1 METILNTAHSL
12 ILESI
17 QYNDDGLKIEL
28 LELFRNSIPE
38 NIQITNEVILNDV
51 HAIEPNQNSRKFVI
65 QFEEILTWQ
74 VVDESADCY
83 NEKETIGSNGFFRI
97 VTNSE
102 YMRYVQKEYG
112 WYEEII
118 GKTQH
123 FRIWSENRII
133 DIVSTI
139 EPKIRF

>member
-65 QFEEILTWQ
+65 
-74 VVDESADCY
+74 
-83 NEKETIGSNGFFRI
+83 
-97 VTNSE
+97 
-102 YMRYVQKEYG
+102 
-112 WYEEII
+112 
-118 GKTQH
+118 
-123 FRIWSENRII
+123 
-133 DIVSTI
+133 
-139 EPKIRF
+139 

>member
-83 NEKETIGSNGFFRI
+83 NEKETIDSNGFFRI

-102 YMRYVQKEYG
+102 YMRYVQKECG

>member
-83 NEKETIGSNGFFRI
+83 NEKETIDSNGFFRI